1 MAEAYGLA
9 GLFAAALLA
18 ATVFPFQSEFLLL
31 GLLAAGRHS
40 AWALLAAASLGN
52 TIGSVVNWV
61 LGRFLIRFQGRRW
74 FPVKPAAY
82 ERARRI
88 FLRWGL
94 WTLPFAWLPVA
105 GDALT
110 VVAGAL
116 GVRLPLFIALVAL
129 GKTARYAVLL
139 AAGHA
144 WTQGG

>member
-1 MAEAYGLA
+1 MLESLGLA
-9 GLFAAALLA
+9 GLFAAAFLA
-18 ATVFPFQSEFLLL
+18 ATVFPFQSELVLL

-40 AWALLAAASLGN
+40 VWALLAVASLGN
-52 TIGSVVNWV
+52 TLGSVVNWA
-61 LGRFLIRFQGRRW
+61 LGRSLLRFQGRRW

-82 ERARRI
+82 ERGRRL

-110 VVAGAL
+110 VVAGAF
-116 GVRLPLFIALVAL
+116 GVRLPLFVALVGF
-129 GKTARYAVLL
+129 GKAARYAVLL
-139 AAGHA
+139 AGAHA